1 MRIVR
6 KVLLLALVAFV
17 WPSTSFAAVS
27 FDAALLDV
35 EIVGG
40 RFLVA
45 TPGNVQAQF
54 LGSDAGYFNTLYL
67 DSPGE
72 GLTYVFSKSTAMN
85 HVIDLGGFDE
95 GQELIFRLDVSE
107 TSESFFSGPAIRND
121 DGLAHA
127 VATTT
132 MLNGTYMTT
141 VGFEDLF
148 GGGDLDYNDFMFSL
162 SNVVDPPAAVP
173 APATL
178 SLLTLGLLGAGFAR
192 KRRTH

>member
-1 MRIVR
+1 MKIVR
-6 KVLLLALVAFV
+6 KVLALALVACI
-17 WPSTSFAAVS
+17 WPSTSVAAIS

-45 TPGNVQAQF
+45 TSGNVQAQF

-67 DSPGE
+67 DSPGN
-72 GLTYVFSKSTAMN
+72 GPTYVFSKSTAMN
-85 HVIDLGGFDE
+85 HVVDLGHFDE
-95 GQELIFRLDVSE
+95 GQELVFRLDVSN
-107 TSESFFSGPAIRND
+107 TSESFFNGPAINNP

-132 MLNGTYMTT
+132 LLNGTFLTT

-148 GGGDLDYNDFMFSL
+148 GGDDFDYNDFMFSL
-162 SNVVDPPAAVP
+162 S
-173 APATL
+173 
-178 SLLTLGLLGAGFAR
+178 
-192 KRRTH
+192 